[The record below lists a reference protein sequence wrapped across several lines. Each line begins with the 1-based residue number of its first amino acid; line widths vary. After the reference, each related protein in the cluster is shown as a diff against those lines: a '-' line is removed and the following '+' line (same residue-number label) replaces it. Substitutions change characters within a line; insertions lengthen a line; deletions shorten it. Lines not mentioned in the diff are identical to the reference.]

1 MRNRIFNIL
10 IFAAGAAVGSAV
22 TWKLLKTKYEQIAQ
36 EEIDS
41 VKEVF
46 SRREN
51 DVTIGIKPSS
61 DSKPIVKEK
70 PDLAEYAKMLKELK
84 YTSDEVENEEKG
96 GNDTADGP
104 YVISPDEF
112 GEIDDYETV
121 SLSYYEDGVLA
132 DDWDNEIEDVE
143 SLVGEESLSH
153 FGEYEEDC
161 VYVRNDRYKTDYEIL
176 MVLSKYS
183 DVKHT
188 PSYQIEE

>member
-1 MRNRIFNIL
+1 MKNGIFNIL
-10 IFAAGAAVGSAV
+10 IFAAGAAIGSAV
-22 TWKLLKTKYEQIAQ
+22 TWKMLKTKYEQIAQ

-51 DVTIGIKPSS
+51 DVKIEIKPSS

-84 YTSDEVENEEKG
+84 YASDEVENEEKG
-96 GNDTADGP
+96 GNDPAYDP